1 LLFEFFE
8 CIDRIIAVLEGIMNA
23 TKYKGITRT
32 LKATATRDLQN
43 LVKLHI
49 LNPIGGRRSKR
60 YKILFII
67 KKPSI
72 FIEGF

>member
-1 LLFEFFE
+1 MLFEFFE

-32 LKATATRDLQN
+32 LKAMATRDLQN

-49 LNPIGGRRSKR
+49 LNPIGGRRNTR
-60 YKILFII
+60 YEILFII

>member
-1 LLFEFFE
+1 
-8 CIDRIIAVLEGIMNA
+8 MNA

-32 LKATATRDLQN
+32 LKAIATRDLQN

-49 LNPIGGRRSKR
+49 LNPIGGRRNTR
-60 YKILFII
+60 YEILFII